1 MTLVAIITVRKD
13 AIEKFRSYESH
24 AARIMKEHG
33 GRIERVIV
41 AADTADTI
49 KEIHVVTFPDDAAF
63 KAYRQD
69 PKLAEFAPLRDASVV
84 GTDIHIGAD
93 GPPYG

>member
-1 MTLVAIITVRKD
+1 MVLVAILTVRKD
-13 AIEKFRSYESH
+13 AIEEFRAYETQ

-41 AADTADTI
+41 AADTAETI

-63 KAYRQD
+63 KAYRQS
-69 PKLAEFAPLRDASVV
+69 PQLAGLAPLRDASIV

-93 GPPYG
+93 GPAY